1 MEREK
6 PDNPYEAIGYGDF
19 GSYFKN
25 KKIKLQLQQDEIAAL
40 VEDELPQIFE
50 GVIVY
55 VNGYTDPPI
64 HGGEFT
70 QFLSKS
76 RITHI
81 IASNLTQSKMKEFRN
96 YKVAKPEWVTESVKA
111 NKLLPWHNF
120 STIRIPGSLTQFRSG
135 SQTTKSGS
143 ATVSASG
150 GSAHLAKP
158 TDGSN
163 PYQTQAEPDVDM
175 VNNYTN
181 HSSHQTTVPDTIAVP
196 SSSNIVA
203 EDSIEIDDALAMQ
216 DTPEAE
222 IEAALEDMDGEDSF
236 FEGLDLDQLD
246 YQLTPPTHEPPAE
259 QQPPAD
265 ITPPE
270 QDLLPFTQV
279 PIDSPSESPPQPQ
292 RPQPMDPPPIPIPV
306 YKPLGFNPYTRAG
319 LPGMMPIPESEN
331 TIKTTEIVGSQ
342 VEPDSQDNRHPTII
356 ELSVPWNRQNCSIQ
370 PGFVEKFYQSSRLHY
385 LSTWKAKLR
394 DVTTKLQKDRPPVV
408 TKSGHKTI
416 MHIDFD
422 CFFASVATRGKPEL
436 QVKPIAVAHGT
447 GGSTSNSE
455 IASCNYLARDFGVKN
470 GMQLLKARTLCP
482 DLVVVPYEFQQYEDI
497 SIEFYKIL
505 LGYADELQAV
515 SVDEALVDISSKCLP
530 TWGAGPNGSQLSASR
545 SQDGDLSRMN
555 PAAFALKVR
564 EEIFLATGCHASV
577 GIGPNI
583 LLAKLST
590 KRAKPH
596 GQYIWPSPPGSS
608 KTLEELQGAVPDLIE
623 ESEEDPSPPASANMS
638 FTLSYEPPP
647 VVRKSVSRKEPVV
660 KDLPGVGYK
669 ISQDLLERLNVRT
682 LHQLQ
687 QVAREQLQVVC
698 GMKTGDLL
706 YNSCRG
712 IDETTL
718 AADRDKARQSVSAE
732 ISWGVR
738 FENHQQVDVF
748 MRDLAQEVS
757 KRLKEIDRK
766 GKSIVLKIMKRKAFV
781 KGAWKHLGHGPVD
794 QFARTGQLPLYTDDP
809 DLIAN
814 EALRLL
820 NYFRFDVLDL
830 RGLGIQVLKLNNDV
844 VNTVSKAAF
853 AFPETKNQTTL
864 TSAMFQQK
872 STAVNPRAVDD
883 SEPSLQPPSATAVQE
898 PLHPTVERRVEPE
911 KPIMEI
917 DKGIF
922 KELPKDIQDELL
934 RDHNLV
940 FLNEDISDASGGG
953 AVAMVEG
960 GGTSVAEQQSSAQK
974 HELTPWSQLDPRE
987 LMVLSTPAMRNAL
1000 KEYAELKQT
1009 DRGKGRRSSITDT
1022 TSSRPPPATT
1032 LDRSVL
1038 QALPPEI
1045 RAEIEQE
1052 YTHIM
1057 ENHELIRK
1065 LAQPGG
1071 SGGGSGGAGTSTGL
1085 QSRAPTTMAM
1095 TVGHD
1100 HLVPDHQIASRPKTP
1115 GRGKPRGRPR
1125 GSRARGGRGRGAI
1138 NEYPERVDD
1147 VHHGGGSTT
1156 ATNVQVQ
1163 VKKAPAAQIQQQQ
1176 PEVPELDADFLAAL
1190 PQDIRAEVEAAHRV
1204 ELIKTRRRQEAEL
1217 AAQRDAASAATR
1229 QGSGG
1234 GAAGTGLNERQQGP
1248 VLERPTLMGK
1258 REIGDLRVLLTQ
1270 WVQSTLVEQDL
1281 RRSVSRKKDEAKE
1294 GGDGRGGGVEMT
1306 MFDEGP
1312 NPDDVQSFV
1321 DFVARV
1327 LVMERDLERVR
1338 LLLRYLRRRIED
1350 NERQIEQDVRA
1361 KGGKPVEVGV
1371 AMSWRQ
1377 AFEWVL
1383 SVAKQLVV
1391 HIYGG
1396 SFDLD

>member
-40 VEDELPQIFE
+40 AEDELPQIFE

-70 QFLSKS
+70 QFL
-76 RITHI
+76 
-81 IASNLTQSKMKEFRN
+81 
-96 YKVAKPEWVTESVKA
+96 KPEWVTESVKA

-120 STIRIPGSLTQFRSG
+120 STIRIPSSLTPFRSG
-135 SQTTKSGS
+135 SQTTQSRSVTSSSSG
-143 ATVSASG
+143 AS
-150 GSAHLAKP
+150 SHMAKP
-158 TDGSN
+158 TEGSDS
-163 PYQTQAEPDVDM
+163 YQTQALFDVSM
-175 VNNYTN
+175 ANNNTQHTVRQTN
-181 HSSHQTTVPDTIAVP
+181 MPNNIAVP
-196 SSSNIVA
+196 SAGCIVA
-203 EDSIEIDDALAMQ
+203 EDSIEIDKVRAMQ
-216 DTPEAE
+216 DISE
-222 IEAALEDMDGEDSF
+222 IEVEAALEDMEGEDSF
-236 FEGLDLDQLD
+236 FERLDLDQFD
-246 YQLTPPTHEPPAE
+246 SQPTPPTVEPSPLE
-259 QQPPAD
+259 QQPLASA
-265 ITPPE
+265 ISPE
-270 QDLLPFTQV
+270 QDFLPFTQV
-279 PIDSPSESPPQPQ
+279 PVPSPTETPLQPQ
-292 RPQPMDPPPIPIPV
+292 SMDPPTIPKPV
-306 YKPLGFNPYTRAG
+306 YKPIAFNPYTRAG
-319 LPGMMPIPESEN
+319 LPGMMPVPESEN

-342 VEPDSQDNRHPTII
+342 IEADPQDNRHPTII
-356 ELSVPWNRQNCSIQ
+356 ELSVPWNRQNSSVQ

-394 DVTTKLQKDRPPVV
+394 DVTTKLQKDRLPVA
-408 TKSGHKTI
+408 TKSVHKTI

-455 IASCNYLARDFGVKN
+455 IASCNYLARNFGVKN

-482 DLVVVPYEFQQYEDI
+482 DLLVVPYEFQQYEDI

-530 TWGAGPNGSQLSASR
+530 TWGAGPNDNQFSASGT
-545 SQDGDLSRMN
+545 QDADPSRMS

-564 EEIFLATGCHASV
+564 EEIFFATGCHASV

-596 GQYIWPSPPGSS
+596 GQYIWPSHPGSS
-608 KTLEELQGAVPDLIE
+608 RTLEELQGAVPELIE
-623 ESEEDPSPPASANMS
+623 ESDEDPSPPDSANMYYS
-638 FTLSYEPPP
+638 QSYEPPP
-647 VVRKSVSRKEPVV
+647 IVRKSVSRKEPVV
-660 KDLPGVGYK
+660 KDLPGIGYK
-669 ISQDLLERLNVRT
+669 ISQDLLERLDVRT

-687 QVAREQLQVVC
+687 QVAKEQLQVVC
-698 GMKTGDLL
+698 GMKTGNLL

-712 IDETTL
+712 IDETTI
-718 AADRDKARQSVSAE
+718 ASDRDKARQSVSAE

-738 FENHQQVDVF
+738 FENNQQVDVF

-766 GKSIVLKIMKRKAFV
+766 GKSIVMKVMKRKAFV

-844 VNTVSKAAF
+844 VNTVSKSAF
-853 AFPETKNQTTL
+853 ALPDSKNQTTL

-872 STAVNPRAVDD
+872 SMA
-883 SEPSLQPPSATAVQE
+883 EQPPLYPPTTTAQE
-898 PLHPTVERRVEPE
+898 PPHPQVERRAEPE
-911 KPIMEI
+911 KPTMEI
-917 DKGIF
+917 DSGTF

-934 RDHNLV
+934 RDHKLV
-940 FLNEDISDASGGG
+940 FLNEDASDASGVVP
-953 AVAMVEG
+953 VAMAEG
-960 GGTSVAEQQSSAQK
+960 GTVVEQQPSEQK

-987 LMVLSTPAMRNAL
+987 LMVLSTPVMRDAL

-1009 DRGKGRRSSITDT
+1009 DRRQGRRSSVTAAA
-1022 TSSRPPPATT
+1022 SSRPSTTTRTAPPGLEADDH
-1032 LDRSVL
+1032 LLLL

-1052 YTHIM
+1052 YTHII

-1071 SGGGSGGAGTSTGL
+1071 SRSGEGAGTSTAFQL
-1085 QSRAPTTMAM
+1085 KAPTTTTMA
-1095 TVGHD
+1095 TGHD
-1100 HLVPDHQIASRPKTP
+1100 FRPPDQGTSRPKSR
-1115 GRGKPRGRPR
+1115 GRGGPRGRPR
-1125 GSRARGGRGRGAI
+1125 GSRARGRGREQV
-1138 NEYPERVDD
+1138 NDHRERVDD
-1147 VHHGGGSTT
+1147 ARHYQDDNQRDGSTA
-1156 ATNVQVQ
+1156 ATNAQAQ
-1163 VKKAPAAQIQQQQ
+1163 PKKATAQQ

-1190 PQDIRAEVEAAHRV
+1190 PQDIRAEVEAAHRI
-1204 ELIKTRRRQEAEL
+1204 ELIKNRRRQEAEL
-1217 AAQRDAASAATR
+1217 AAQKDAASVAFRHSSRA
-1229 QGSGG
+1229 GS
-1234 GAAGTGLNERQQGP
+1234 GLNEQQEGP

-1258 REIGDLRVLLTQ
+1258 RETGDLRVMLTQ

-1281 RRSVSRKKDEAKE
+1281 SWSSRTKDETKK
-1294 GGDGRGGGVEMT
+1294 GGGESRRLETVV
-1306 MFDEGP
+1306 FDEGP

-1327 LVMERDLERVR
+1327 IVMERDLERVR
-1338 LLLRYLRRRIED
+1338 LLLRHLSRRIED
-1350 NERQIEQDVRA
+1350 NERQVEPQLRKVTKGVR
-1361 KGGKPVEVGV
+1361 KPVVGV
-1371 AMSWRQ
+1371 AMTWRQ

-1383 SVAKQLVV
+1383 SVTKQLVV

-1396 SFDLD
+1396 SFEFD

>member
-6 PDNPYEAIGYGDF
+6 PDNPFEAIGFGDYA
-19 GSYFKN
+19 SYFKN

-40 VEDELPQIFE
+40 VEDDLPQIFE

-76 RITHI
+76 KITHI

-135 SQTTKSGS
+135 SQSTKSRS
-143 ATVSASG
+143 ATPLTSG
-150 GSAHLAKP
+150 GSSHTAKP
-158 TDGSN
+158 TEGLN
-163 PYQTQAEPDVDM
+163 PYQTQAEPNVDM
-175 VNNYTN
+175 VNNDTQHTSCQMN
-181 HSSHQTTVPDTIAVP
+181 VPNTFEVSSAGD
-196 SSSNIVA
+196 IVA
-203 EDSIEIDDALAMQ
+203 EDSIEIDDAQAMN
-216 DTPEAE
+216 DTPEVE
-222 IEAALEDMDGEDSF
+222 IEAALQDMDGDDSF

-246 YQLTPPTHEPPAE
+246 YQLTPPTHVPPPATV
-259 QQPPAD
+259 
-265 ITPPE
+265 TPPE
-270 QDLLPFTQV
+270 WDSLPFTQAPV
-279 PIDSPSESPPQPQ
+279 DFPTESPPQPQ
-292 RPQPMDPPPIPIPV
+292 LSQPMDPPPIPTPV
-306 YKPLGFNPYTRAG
+306 YKPLAFNPYTRAG
-319 LPGMMPIPESEN
+319 LPGMMPVPESDI

-342 VEPDSQDNRHPTII
+342 AEIDPQDSRHPTII

-408 TKSGHKTI
+408 TKSVHKTI

-515 SVDEALVDISSKCLP
+515 SVDEALVDISSMCLP
-530 TWGAGPNGSQLSASR
+530 TWGAGPNGSQFSASGT
-545 SQDGDLSRMN
+545 QDADPSRMS
-555 PAAFALKVR
+555 PVAFALKVR

-608 KTLEELQGAVPDLIE
+608 RTLEELQGAVPDLIE
-623 ESEEDPSPPASANMS
+623 QSEEDPSPPGSANMS
-638 FTLSYEPPP
+638 HTQSYEAPPI
-647 VVRKSVSRKEPVV
+647 VRKSVSRKDPVV
-660 KDLPGVGYK
+660 NDLPGVGYK

-687 QVAREQLQVVC
+687 QVAREQLQVIC

-706 YNSCRG
+706 YSSCRG
-712 IDETTL
+712 IDETTI

-766 GKSIVLKIMKRKAFV
+766 GKSIVMKIMKRKAFV
-781 KGAWKHLGHGPVD
+781 KGPWKHLGHGPVD

-809 DLIAN
+809 DIIAN

-844 VNTVSKAAF
+844 INTVSKSAF
-853 AFPETKNQTTL
+853 AVPETKNQTTL

-872 STAVNPRAVDD
+872 SIAVNSRPLDN
-883 SEPSLQPPSATAVQE
+883 SEPPTTTPAQE
-898 PLHPTVERRVEPE
+898 PRDPAVERRVEPE

-917 DKGIF
+917 DSGIF

-934 RDHNLV
+934 RDHKLV
-940 FLNEDISDASGGG
+940 FRNESTSDVSGGG
-953 AVAMVEG
+953 PLAMDTV
-960 GGTSVAEQQSSAQK
+960 VEQQTSAQK
-974 HELTPWSQLDPRE
+974 HELTPWSQLDPRA
-987 LMVLSTPAMRNAL
+987 LMALSTPVMRDAL

-1009 DRGKGRRSSITDT
+1009 TA
-1022 TSSRPPPATT
+1022 SSRPPPTTTATAT
-1032 LDRSVL
+1032 SGLELDRSVL

-1065 LAQPGG
+1065 LAQPGE
-1071 SGGGSGGAGTSTGL
+1071 SGSGGARTSTGFQL
-1085 QSRAPTTMAM
+1085 RAPATMAM

-1100 HLVPDHQIASRPKTP
+1100 HLVPDQATSRSKTP
-1115 GRGKPRGRPR
+1115 VRGKPRGRPR
-1125 GSRARGGRGRGAI
+1125 GSRARGRGRGLV
-1138 NEYPERVDD
+1138 NEYPEREDD
-1147 VHHGGGSTT
+1147 VQHGGSTT
-1156 ATNVQVQ
+1156 ATNAQAQ
-1163 VKKAPAAQIQQQQ
+1163 FKMAPDAQQ

-1190 PQDIRAEVEAAHRV
+1190 PQDIRAEVEAAHRI
-1204 ELIKTRRRQEAEL
+1204 ELIKNRRRQEAEL
-1217 AAQRDAASAATR
+1217 AAQKDAASAANR
-1229 QGSGG
+1229 QGFG
-1234 GAAGTGLNERQQGP
+1234 GAAGSGLNERQGP
-1248 VLERPTLMGK
+1248 VLERPTLMGR

-1281 RRSVSRKKDEAKE
+1281 RQGIRKKDGAKE
-1294 GGDGRGGGVEMT
+1294 GGDERGGVEMIV
-1306 MFDEGP
+1306 FDEGP

-1350 NERQIEQDVRA
+1350 NERQVEQEVGV
-1361 KGGKPVEVGV
+1361 KGGKPVVGV
-1371 AMSWRQ
+1371 AMTWRQ
-1377 AFEWVL
+1377 AFDWVL
-1383 SVAKQLVV
+1383 SVARQLVV

-1396 SFDLD
+1396 SFELD

>member
-1 MEREK
+1 
-6 PDNPYEAIGYGDF
+6 
-19 GSYFKN
+19 
-25 KKIKLQLQQDEIAAL
+25 
-40 VEDELPQIFE
+40 
-50 GVIVY
+50 
-55 VNGYTDPPI
+55 
-64 HGGEFT
+64 
-70 QFLSKS
+70 
-76 RITHI
+76 
-81 IASNLTQSKMKEFRN
+81 
-96 YKVAKPEWVTESVKA
+96 
-111 NKLLPWHNF
+111 
-120 STIRIPGSLTQFRSG
+120 
-135 SQTTKSGS
+135 
-143 ATVSASG
+143 
-150 GSAHLAKP
+150 
-158 TDGSN
+158 
-163 PYQTQAEPDVDM
+163 
-175 VNNYTN
+175 
-181 HSSHQTTVPDTIAVP
+181 
-196 SSSNIVA
+196 
-203 EDSIEIDDALAMQ
+203 
-216 DTPEAE
+216 
-222 IEAALEDMDGEDSF
+222 
-236 FEGLDLDQLD
+236 
-246 YQLTPPTHEPPAE
+246 
-259 QQPPAD
+259 
-265 ITPPE
+265 
-270 QDLLPFTQV
+270 
-279 PIDSPSESPPQPQ
+279 
-292 RPQPMDPPPIPIPV
+292 
-306 YKPLGFNPYTRAG
+306 
-319 LPGMMPIPESEN
+319 
-331 TIKTTEIVGSQ
+331 
-342 VEPDSQDNRHPTII
+342 
-356 ELSVPWNRQNCSIQ
+356 
-370 PGFVEKFYQSSRLHY
+370 
-385 LSTWKAKLR
+385 
-394 DVTTKLQKDRPPVV
+394 
-408 TKSGHKTI
+408 
-416 MHIDFD
+416 
-422 CFFASVATRGKPEL
+422 
-436 QVKPIAVAHGT
+436 
-447 GGSTSNSE
+447 
-455 IASCNYLARDFGVKN
+455 
-470 GMQLLKARTLCP
+470 
-482 DLVVVPYEFQQYEDI
+482 
-497 SIEFYKIL
+497 
-505 LGYADELQAV
+505 
-515 SVDEALVDISSKCLP
+515 
-530 TWGAGPNGSQLSASR
+530 
-545 SQDGDLSRMN
+545 
-555 PAAFALKVR
+555 
-564 EEIFLATGCHASV
+564 
-577 GIGPNI
+577 
-583 LLAKLST
+583 
-590 KRAKPH
+590 
-596 GQYIWPSPPGSS
+596 
-608 KTLEELQGAVPDLIE
+608 
-623 ESEEDPSPPASANMS
+623 MS

-766 GKSIVLKIMKRKAFV
+766 GKSIIMKRKAFV

-883 SEPSLQPPSATAVQE
+883 SEPSLQLPSATAAQE
-898 PLHPTVERRVEPE
+898 LLHPTVERRVEPE

-953 AVAMVEG
+953 PVAMVEG
-960 GGTSVAEQQSSAQK
+960 RGTSVAEQQASAQK

-1071 SGGGSGGAGTSTGL
+1071 SGGGSGSAGTSTGL

-1100 HLVPDHQIASRPKTP
+1100 HFVPDHQVTSRPKTP

-1147 VHHGGGSTT
+1147 VHHSGGSTT
-1156 ATNVQVQ
+1156 ATNFQAQ
-1163 VKKAPAAQIQQQQ
+1163 VKKAPAAKIQQQQ
-1176 PEVPELDADFLAAL
+1176 PDVPELDADFLAAL

-1258 REIGDLRVLLTQ
+1258 REIGDLRVLLTL

-1281 RRSVSRKKDEAKE
+1281 RPSGSRRKDEAKE

-1306 MFDEGP
+1306 VFDEGP

-1350 NERQIEQDVRA
+1350 NERQIEQDVRV

-1371 AMSWRQ
+1371 AMTWRQ